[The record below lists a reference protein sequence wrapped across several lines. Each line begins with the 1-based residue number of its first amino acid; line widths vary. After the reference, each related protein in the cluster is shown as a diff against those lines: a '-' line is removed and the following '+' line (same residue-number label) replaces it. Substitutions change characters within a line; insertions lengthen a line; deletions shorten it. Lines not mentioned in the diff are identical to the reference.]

1 VKGHS
6 RIDNPERH
14 MHYWSQDTER
24 RQIKQKTQHRILK
37 LFRTRTSLNLGGESM
52 YSQRIPDKTPAV
64 LLIAI

>member
-1 VKGHS
+1 MKGHS

-37 LFRTRTSLNLGGESM
+37 LYRTRTSLNLGGESM
-52 YSQRIPDKTPAV
+52 YSQIHSYLDDRG
-64 LLIAI
+64 